1 MSQGKIIVANVEEV
15 PPRSFPWGNIR
26 WLYHGH
32 LAADAEMTFGVV
44 TLDPGQE
51 YPLHSHGNCEEI
63 MYVLKGH
70 IRYLVNGAEHELG
83 PGSLIRTPKDA
94 HHHAI
99 NAGEEKAVMTVVYSH
114 PIRQTQILKT
124 LPEEPGASSVE
135 G

>member
-1 MSQGKIIVANVEEV
+1 MSQGKIIVANVEEI
-15 PPRSFPWGNIR
+15 PPRQFPWGSIR

-63 MYVLKGH
+63 MYVLKGR
-70 IRYLVNGAEHELG
+70 IRYLVNDKEHDLG

-94 HHHAI
+94 QHFAI
-99 NAGEEKAVMTVVYSH
+99 NAGEDKAVMTVVYSH
-114 PIRQTQILKT
+114 PLRQTQVVKT
-124 LPEEPGASSVE
+124 PPEDSGASEE